1 MLAPAPAN
9 AQADDVFAGKPL
21 TIIIGFGTGGGYDLW
36 GRTLA
41 RHIGRHLPGRPAVV
55 PQNMLGAGSLNAANH
70 LYAVAPKDGTAIG
83 IIARD
88 AVLAPLTGQKG
99 ARFDPTRV
107 SWIGSP
113 TIETN
118 VCVVYHTARVQTF
131 EQLLQN
137 ELIVGATGFGS
148 GASIYPRALNA
159 LMGTKFKLITG
170 FPSSSDIFLAMER
183 GEIEGTCESLDS
195 VTGKRPDWL
204 TSGKAKVLLQGG
216 TDPDP
221 NLKDAPFILDRARN
235 DEERQAVRLLYAGQG
250 FGRPF
255 LAPPDLPPQRLAM
268 LRGAFN
274 ATMRDREFA
283 DDVRRQKLDLDPRT
297 GEQLAALVTSIYA
310 TPKAII
316 DKVANLI
323 GH

>member
-1 MLAPAPAN
+1 M
-9 AQADDVFAGKPL
+9 
-21 TIIIGFGTGGGYDLW
+21 
-36 GRTLA
+36 
-41 RHIGRHLPGRPAVV
+41 
-55 PQNMLGAGSLNAANH
+55 PQNILGAGSLNAANH
-70 LYAVAPKDGTAIG
+70 LYTLAPKDGTAIG

-99 ARFDPTRV
+99 ARFDPTKV

-183 GEIEGTCESLDS
+183 GEVEGTCESLDS

-204 TSGKAKVLLQGG
+204 ASGKAKVLLQGG

-268 LRGAFN
+268 LRDAFN
-274 ATMRDREFA
+274 ATMRDPAFTE
-283 DDVRRQKLDLDPRT
+283 DVHRQKLELDPRT
-297 GEQLAALVTSIYA
+297 GNSS
-310 TPKAII
+310 PRS
-316 DKVANLI
+316 
-323 GH
+323 